1 MKKRFFVR
9 RAFRIFFTRQ
19 IVKLS
24 TLLYKKYKKYKKLNI
39 QIYEKS
45 G

>member
-1 MKKRFFVR
+1 MKKKFFVMKM
-9 RAFRIFFTRQ
+9 FRIFFTGQ

-24 TLLYKKYKKYKKLNI
+24 TLLYKKYKKLNI

>member
-1 MKKRFFVR
+1 MKKIFFVR
-9 RAFRIFFTRQ
+9 RAIKIFFTGQ

-24 TLLYKKYKKYKKLNI
+24 ALLYKKYKKLNI